1 VKKFLK
7 IILLV
12 IVIIISAIGFHG
24 YFTQANANQQ
34 DWCKDKL
41 EIISLSY
48 QGAFYNQLT
57 EEMQDELKGWI
68 DTYFQA
74 YNDTFE
80 KEWNSNIVI
89 WQMYVPQG
97 TNFTDLSLEITN
109 EGVEEYNKIYD
120 RNFKIDNPSVDVGE
134 YISDTFLMQNYL
146 LTYTPKIN
154 PLRLCKA
161 WEELN

>member
-1 VKKFLK
+1 MKKILK
-7 IILLV
+7 RILLV
-12 IVIIISAIGFHG
+12 IVIIISVIGLRG
-24 YFTQANANQQ
+24 YLTQANSDQQ

-41 EIISLSY
+41 EIIALSY
-48 QGAFYNQLT
+48 EGVFNNQLT
-57 EEMQDELKGWI
+57 EEMQDELLGWI

-74 YNDTFE
+74 YNETFE
-80 KEWNSNIVI
+80 TEWNSNIVI

-97 TNFTDLSLEITN
+97 TNFTDLSLEAAN
-109 EGVEEYNKIYD
+109 EGVEEYNEIYS
-120 RNFKIDNPSVDVGE
+120 RNFKINDPSADKGE

-154 PLRLCKA
+154 PLRLCKV